1 MYRLTDDYLNADC
14 LVHKLWQGEY
24 REAPAVM
31 ERAGKYYM
39 FSSFCTGWAPNQCR
53 YACADSMEGR
63 WSTLTDI
70 GDSTTYR
77 TQPAFILPVEK
88 EGKTVYY
95 YVADRWN
102 GKDYHDSR
110 YVILYGGRP
119 SCNGVYGHFSGTL
132 KETGQKAEIIVWA
145 AAGKPPSKF
154 FPGFPFRSAF

>member
-1 MYRLTDDYLNADC
+1 M
-14 LVHKLWQGEY
+14 
-24 REAPAVM
+24 
-31 ERAGKYYM
+31 
-39 FSSFCTGWAPNQCR
+39 R

-110 YVILYGGRP
+110 YVILPLGFTEDGRP
-119 SCNGVYGHFSGTL
+119 VMEYTDTFQGL
-132 KETGQKAEIIVWA
+132 
-145 AAGKPPSKF
+145 
-154 FPGFPFRSAF
+154 

>member
-1 MYRLTDDYLNADC
+1 
-14 LVHKLWQGEY
+14 
-24 REAPAVM
+24 
-31 ERAGKYYM
+31 
-39 FSSFCTGWAPNQCR
+39 
-53 YACADSMEGR
+53 MEGR

-110 YVILYGGRP
+110 YVILPLGFTEDGRP
-119 SCNGVYGHFSGTL
+119 CNGVYGHFSGTL

-145 AAGKPPSKF
+145 AAGKPLSKF
-154 FPGFPFRSAF
+154 FPGFPVRSAF

>member
-1 MYRLTDDYLNADC
+1 
-14 LVHKLWQGEY
+14 
-24 REAPAVM
+24 
-31 ERAGKYYM
+31 M

-95 YVADRWN
+95 SLADA
-102 GKDYHDSR
+102 H
-110 YVILYGGRP
+110 VETILSQGLEH
-119 SCNGVYGHFSGTL
+119 VQ
-132 KETGQKAEIIVWA
+132 E
-145 AAGKPPSKF
+145 
-154 FPGFPFRSAF
+154 